1 MRNFFFIFFI
11 FFIFSFNS
19 SSNDIISKIEKN
31 WNKTKSMSGTF
42 IQLDTDGNYSEGNF
56 YFLKP
61 YLSKFE
67 YNDKKENIITN
78 ETLLRLVDKDGY
90 QIESY
95 SIGNNILKDLL
106 SYNID
111 IKKEFDVI
119 SFQIEDDSYNLW
131 FKSKEGLTNQSLQ
144 LFFDKNTLDLKKWE
158 IFDELNNKTVLEFTK
173 IKKNTF
179 ISQNL
184 FVVKYKNN

>member
-1 MRNFFFIFFI
+1 MRIFFFIFYI

-158 IFDELNNKTVLEFTK
+158 IFDELNNKTVLEFTN
-173 IKKNTF
+173 IKKNIF

-184 FVVKYKNN
+184 FVVRYTNN

>member
-1 MRNFFFIFFI
+1 MRIFFFIFYI
-11 FFIFSFNS
+11 FFIFSFNT

-31 WNKTKSMSGTF
+31 WNNTRSMSGTF

-67 YNDKKENIITN
+67 YKDKKENIITN

-119 SFQIEDDSYNLW
+119 SFLIEEDSYNLW

-173 IKKNTF
+173 IKKNIF

>member
-173 IKKNTF
+173 IKKNIF

>member
-11 FFIFSFNS
+11 FFIFSFNT
-19 SSNDIISKIEKN
+19 SSNDIISEIEKN

-67 YNDKKENIITN
+67 YTDKQEKVITN

-95 SIGNNILKDLL
+95 SIGNNILKNLL
-106 SYNID
+106 SNNID

-119 SFQIEDDSYNLW
+119 SFQIEENSYNLW
-131 FKSKEGLTNQSLQ
+131 FKSKDGLTNQSLQ

-173 IKKNTF
+173 IKKNIF

-184 FVVKYKNN
+184 FVVKYKKN

>member
-1 MRNFFFIFFI
+1 MRIFFFIFYI
-11 FFIFSFNS
+11 FFIFNFNTS
-19 SSNDIISKIEKN
+19 ANDIISKIEKN
-31 WNKTKSMSGTF
+31 WNKTRSMSGTF

-67 YNDKKENIITN
+67 YKDKKENIITN

-95 SIGNNILKDLL
+95 SIGNNILKNLL

-119 SFQIEDDSYNLW
+119 SFLIEEDSYNLW

-173 IKKNTF
+173 IKKNIF
-179 ISQNL
+179 LSQNL